1 MPPNPFVKSFLIS
14 DVVLQDRGSVKWSVI
29 GFFYQVYAPTF
40 PCVHPT
46 VAIYVRLTD
55 AHGRY
60 RVRIEFR
67 DEQDK
72 IVATFEGIE
81 IAVEDRLRGVEFGFT
96 THGLRLEKPG
106 RYQFQ
111 LYLNDDYAA
120 AAPLHVIK
128 MERPPEKK
136 KP

>member
-1 MPPNPFVKSFLIS
+1 MPPNPFVKSFLIA
-14 DVVLQDRGSVKWSVI
+14 DIVLQDRVTGKWSVI
-29 GFFYQVYAPTF
+29 GVFDQVYAPKF

-55 AHGRY
+55 AQGRY

-67 DEQDK
+67 DEQEK

-111 LYLNDDYAA
+111 LYLNDDYAM
-120 AAPLHVIK
+120 AAPLHVIR
-128 MERPPEKK
+128 MDRSKK
-136 KP
+136 KS